1 MIDAYATLPHFVD
14 HLAPIWLGLPDDLRG
29 RFCATTLAASRARD
43 KGIVPMPLV
52 DLAGVESPMTL
63 VASYN
68 DERHVRPRPTILVEH
83 GAGQN
88 YSPVGGYRDADR
100 NPGYPGGRGRES
112 VCLFLCPNEAT
123 AARWS
128 AMYPATPCE
137 VVGAPKLDPWHGD
150 IRFPSLKFRGDGE
163 QLLPLVVF
171 SFHWDCQVVPECR
184 SAFEHYRGELFRL
197 ARMSDEERGW
207 RMGGHWHPKA
217 RDVHDWFRSVGV
229 LIFDQ
234 FDDVLDEADLYV
246 ADNTST
252 LFEFAS
258 TDRPVVVLNAPWY
271 RREVDHGGRFWRWAD
286 VGYQVDEPIDL
297 VPVVDHALVDVESA
311 QEQRRRIV
319 SEVYAYTDG
328 QATDRA
334 VAAIVREHEAGYWRA
349 WRASRVSHDPR
360 GAPVVPA
367 RLDGV
372 RADVVRLMRERGTPL
387 TAEQAAGLHRASAAD
402 LVALAEEMRT

>member
-1 MIDAYATLPHFVD
+1 MIDACATLPHFVD
-14 HLAPIWLGLPDDLRG
+14 HIAPIWLGLPDDLRG
-29 RFCATTLAASRARD
+29 RFYAGPLAASRARD
-43 KGIVPMPLV
+43 AGIVSQK
-52 DLAGVESPMTL
+52 LADDTGVESPMTI
-63 VASYN
+63 VSSYN
-68 DERHVRPRPTILVEH
+68 DERHVPGRPVILVEH

-88 YSPVGGYRDADR
+88 YVPDGGYKDADR
-100 NPGYPGGRGRES
+100 NSGYPGGRGRES

-123 AARWS
+123 AGRWS

-137 VVGAPKLDPWHGD
+137 VVGAPKLDPWHQVTAKG
-150 IRFPSLKFRGDGE
+150 FRVALPAKGA
-163 QLLPLVVF
+163 LPLVVF

-184 SAFEHYRGELFRL
+184 SAFEHYKAELFRL

-217 RDVHDWFRSVGV
+217 RDVQDWFRSVGV

-271 RREVDHGGRFWRWAD
+271 RRNVEHGGRFWEWAD
-286 VGYQVDEPIDL
+286 VGVQCDL
-297 VPVVDHALVDVESA
+297 PEDVAPMIEDALVDYPKVAE
-311 QEQRRRIV
+311 RRRRVV

-334 VAAIVREHEAGYWRA
+334 VAAVVREHEAGYWRA

-360 GAPVVPA
+360 GAPIVPA

-387 TAEQAAGLHRASAAD
+387 TAAEADGLHRASAGDLAQLAAD
-402 LVALAEEMRT
+402 LAR